1 MPTFNFSDEFKQV
14 LALSR
19 EEAARCNHEY
29 IGTEHLLLGII
40 RDSEGKANRALQNLN
55 VKLPV
60 VQQTVLETVKMGNKP
75 LRPNYELPYTS
86 RSKKVLELSVDEAA
100 ILGQASVGPEHLL
113 MGLIREKNGIAAQV
127 LNHAGVTED
136 AARAEVHRLVS

>member
-40 RDSEGKANRALQNLN
+40 RDSQGKANRALQNLN
-55 VKLPV
+55 VKLPL
-60 VQQTVLETVKMGNKP
+60 VQQTVLETVQMGNKP

-86 RSKKVLELSVDEAA
+86 RTKRVLELSIDEAA
-100 ILGQASVGPEHLL
+100 LLGQDSVGPEHLL
-113 MGLIREKNGIAAQV
+113 MGLIREQKGIAAQI
-127 LNHAGVTED
+127 LNHVGVTED
-136 AARAEVHRLVS
+136 AARAEVNRLVS

>member
-1 MPTFNFSDEFKQV
+1 MPAFNFSDEFKQV

-40 RDSEGKANRALQNLN
+40 RDSEGKAHRALQNLN

-60 VQQTVLETVKMGNKP
+60 VQQTVLETVQMGNKP
-75 LRPNYELPYTS
+75 LRPNNELPYTS
-86 RSKKVLELSVDEAA
+86 RSKKVLELSIDEAA
-100 ILGQASVGPEHLL
+100 ILGQVSVGPEHLL
-113 MGLIREKNGIAAQV
+113 MGLIREKNGIAAQI
-127 LNHAGVTED
+127 LNHVGVTED
-136 AARAEVHRLVS
+136 AARAEVHRLMS

>member
-40 RDSEGKANRALQNLN
+40 RDSQGKANRALQNLN

-60 VQQTVLETVKMGNKP
+60 VQQTVLETVQMGSKP

-86 RSKKVLELSVDEAA
+86 RTKRVLELSVDEAA
-100 ILGQASVGPEHLL
+100 LLGQDSVGPEHLL
-113 MGLIREKNGIAAQV
+113 MGLIREQKGIAAQI
-127 LNHAGVTED
+127 LTHAGVTED
-136 AARAEVHRLVS
+136 AARAEVNRLVS